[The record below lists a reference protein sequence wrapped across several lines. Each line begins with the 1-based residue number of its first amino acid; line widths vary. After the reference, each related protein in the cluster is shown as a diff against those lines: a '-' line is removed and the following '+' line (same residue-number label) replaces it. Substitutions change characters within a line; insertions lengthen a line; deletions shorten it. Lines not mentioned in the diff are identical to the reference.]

1 MSVKKEDHMKNK
13 SRESGNKTRIID
25 GITECC
31 GYDFG
36 IEGYFNKQIRY
47 CPICGKE
54 IIEKN

>member
-1 MSVKKEDHMKNK
+1 MANKETKDYEKVKDT
-13 SRESGNKTRIID
+13 TRMID
-25 GITECC
+25 GVTECC

-36 IEGYFNKQIRY
+36 IDGYLNKQIKF

>member
-1 MSVKKEDHMKNK
+1 MDKKNENCTQKQNMNCKYN
-13 SRESGNKTRIID
+13 TRIID

-36 IEGYFNKQIRY
+36 IDGYFNKKIRF